1 MLKNKNEK
9 KLIYF
14 SAKYRKLSFKSLSG
28 VPSHTYSP
36 LIHPNNEVLNNH
48 PRDGEGQGSM
58 TCCSSWGCKELDT
71 NEGLNK
77 NDNTDFSQ
85 LATQGG
91 RAKITK
97 ISSRFFTQ

>member
-58 TCCSSWGCKELDT
+58 ACCSPWGHKESDRT
-71 NEGLNK
+71 EQLNTTIN
-77 NDNTDFSQ
+77 NDKCCT
-85 LATQGG
+85 L
-91 RAKITK
+91 
-97 ISSRFFTQ
+97 

>member
-14 SAKYRKLSFKSLSG
+14 SAKYRMLSFKSLSG

-58 TCCSSWGCKELDT
+58 ACCSPWGHKESDRT
-71 NEGLNK
+71 EQLNTTIN
-77 NDNTDFSQ
+77 NDKCCT
-85 LATQGG
+85 L
-91 RAKITK
+91 
-97 ISSRFFTQ
+97 